1 MNPGEG
7 ESIQGESQVRKLAD
21 SEEASIA
28 GRIEFHVSVLAHE
41 GQVVACGADAHLAKL
56 GRLILPCE
64 LLQCDSGERDCL
76 ALLRLPPLA
85 AG

>member
-1 MNPGEG
+1 
-7 ESIQGESQVRKLAD
+7 
-21 SEEASIA
+21 
-28 GRIEFHVSVLAHE
+28 VLAHE